1 MAQVIDITEA
11 ISKRRLD
18 KVKAELEVELE
29 RLDYDM
35 EKELNRYV
43 IFDTSGYYELAQEE
57 KEVVSHDSVMKL
69 LLTARDM
76 LVELNEADAAIEVVD
91 RKLRPGDGGVICVD
105 HTGSIAMVF
114 NSTGM
119 YRGAANADGLFKVA
133 IWDEPVPA
141 PE

>member
-29 RLDYDM
+29 RLDFDM

-76 LVELNEADAAIEVVD
+76 LVELNEADAAIEVENTIT
-91 RKLRPGDGGVICVD
+91 RLEN
-105 HTGSIAMVF
+105 
-114 NSTGM
+114 NS
-119 YRGAANADGLFKVA
+119 Y
-133 IWDEPVPA
+133 
-141 PE
+141 

>member
-76 LVELNEADAAIEVVD
+76 LVELNKANAAIEVENTIT
-91 RKLRPGDGGVICVD
+91 RLEN
-105 HTGSIAMVF
+105 
-114 NSTGM
+114 NS
-119 YRGAANADGLFKVA
+119 Y
-133 IWDEPVPA
+133 
-141 PE
+141 

>member
-43 IFDTSGYYELAQEE
+43 IFDTSCYYELAQEE

-76 LVELNEADAAIEVVD
+76 LVELNEADAAIEVENTIT
-91 RKLRPGDGGVICVD
+91 RLEN
-105 HTGSIAMVF
+105 
-114 NSTGM
+114 NS
-119 YRGAANADGLFKVA
+119 Y
-133 IWDEPVPA
+133 
-141 PE
+141 

>member
-1 MAQVIDITEA
+1 MAQVIDITEE
-11 ISKRRLD
+11 ISKRRLK

-29 RLDYDM
+29 RLDFDM

-76 LVELNEADAAIEVVD
+76 LVELNKSEAAIEVENIIT
-91 RKLRPGDGGVICVD
+91 RLKN
-105 HTGSIAMVF
+105 
-114 NSTGM
+114 NS
-119 YRGAANADGLFKVA
+119 Y
-133 IWDEPVPA
+133 
-141 PE
+141 